1 MRILLGDGQKSF
13 LQLIQ
18 QRLFGQFE
26 FDWAK
31 DVPTLNNLLVQR
43 AYALVILAMDVPF
56 EDRIRLVE
64 QCREISG
71 KSAIMVVSEPVPV
84 QERVQSIEAGVDD
97 YVMRP
102 VHIEEIA
109 ARAKALV
116 RRADASHFTR
126 VKVGNLELTNDGEF
140 FLHGSR
146 VVLQQAEQK
155 VLSILARRSGRVVSK
170 AMIDRAIAGTDREE
184 LSSNA
189 IEQRMSRLRRM
200 LEASESAVRITTIRG
215 SGYML
220 ELSQAGS
227 RAQPPLRDGG
237 SEGTLQA

>member
-31 DVPTLNNLLVQR
+31 DVPSLNNLLVQR

-64 QCREISG
+64 QCREVSG
-71 KSAIMVVSEPVPV
+71 KSAIMMVSEPVPV
-84 QERVQSIEAGVDD
+84 HERVQSIEAGVDD

-102 VHIEEIA
+102 VHVDEFA

-116 RRADASHFTR
+116 RRADASSFTR
-126 VKVGNLELTNDGEF
+126 LKVGNLELTGEGEF

-170 AMIDRAIAGTDREE
+170 AMLDRAIAGTDREE

-200 LEASESAVRITTIRG
+200 LEASNAAVHITTIRG

-220 ELSQAGS
+220 ELGQAGEGAHRTPRHRS
-227 RAQPPLRDGG
+227 
-237 SEGTLQA
+237 SEGTLSA

>member
-1 MRILLGDGQKSF
+1 MGDGQKSF

-31 DVPTLNNLLVQR
+31 DVPSLNSLLVQR
-43 AYALVILAMDVPF
+43 GYALIILAMDVPF
-56 EDRIRLVE
+56 EDRLRLVD
-64 QCREISG
+64 QCRQVSS

-84 QERVQSIEAGVDD
+84 NERVQSLEAGVDD

-102 VHIEEIA
+102 VHVDEFA

-116 RRADASHFTR
+116 RRADATHFTR
-126 VKVGNLELTNDGEF
+126 VKVGNLELTGEGEF
-140 FLHGSR
+140 FLDGTR
-146 VVLQQAEQK
+146 VELQQAEQK

-200 LEASESAVRITTIRG
+200 LDASNSSVRITTIRG

-220 ELSQAGS
+220 EATSGGEAVLRAPRHRVISGTIQA
-227 RAQPPLRDGG
+227 
-237 SEGTLQA
+237 

>member
-26 FDWAK
+26 FDWAR
-31 DVPTLNNLLVQR
+31 DVPSLNNLIVQR
-43 AYALVILAMDVPF
+43 AYALIILAMDVPF
-56 EDRIRLVE
+56 EDRLRLVD
-64 QCREISG
+64 QCRQVSD

-84 QERVQSIEAGVDD
+84 NERVQSLEAGVDD

-102 VHIEEIA
+102 VHVDEFA

-116 RRADASHFTR
+116 RRADATHFTR
-126 VKVGNLELTNDGEF
+126 VRVGNLELTGDGEF
-140 FLHGSR
+140 FLDGSR
-146 VVLQQAEQK
+146 VELQQAEQK

-184 LSSNA
+184 LPSNA

-200 LEASESAVRITTIRG
+200 LDAANSSVRITTIRG

-220 ELSQAGS
+220 ESTSGSGSVIRAPRHRVISGNMQA
-227 RAQPPLRDGG
+227 
-237 SEGTLQA
+237 

>member
-1 MRILLGDGQKSF
+1 VRILLGDGQKSF

-31 DVPTLNNLLVQR
+31 DVPTLNGLLVQR

-56 EDRIRLVE
+56 EDRLRLVE
-64 QCREISG
+64 QCREVSG
-71 KSAIMVVSEPVPV
+71 KTAIMVVSEPVPV
-84 QERVQSIEAGVDD
+84 HERVKALEAGVDD

-102 VHIEEIA
+102 VHVDEFA

-116 RRADASHFTR
+116 RRAGAEQFER
-126 VKVGNLELTNDGEF
+126 VRVGNLDLTEGGDF
-140 FLHGSR
+140 FLSGKR
-146 VVLQQAEQK
+146 MDLQQAEQK

-170 AMIDRAIAGTDREE
+170 AMLERAIAGTDREE

-189 IEQRMSRLRRM
+189 IEQRMSRLRRI
-200 LEASESAVRITTIRG
+200 LDASNSRVRITTIRG

-220 ELSQAGS
+220 EALSRS
-227 RAQPPLRDGG
+227 EAQPRTSDDHAI
-237 SEGTLQA
+237 SSFIEV

>member
-1 MRILLGDGQKSF
+1 VRILLGDGQKSF

-31 DVPTLNNLLVQR
+31 DVPSLNNLLVQR

-64 QCREISG
+64 QCREVSG

-102 VHIEEIA
+102 VHVDEFA

-126 VKVGNLELTNDGEF
+126 VKVGNLELTGEGEF

-155 VLSILARRSGRVVSK
+155 VLSILARRTGRIVSK
-170 AMIDRAIAGTDREE
+170 AMLDRAIR
-184 LSSNA
+184 
-189 IEQRMSRLRRM
+189 RL
-200 LEASESAVRITTIRG
+200 G
-215 SGYML
+215 SGRAFLQCDRAAHVPAEAHARGIRRRRAHYHDPRVRVHAGAKPGRRRCTTNAP
-220 ELSQAGS
+220 SQE
-227 RAQPPLRDGG
+227 Q
-237 SEGTLQA
+237 

>member
-126 VKVGNLELTNDGEF
+126 VKVGNLELTSDGEF

-227 RAQPPLRDGG
+227 RTQPPLRDRS

>member
-1 MRILLGDGQKSF
+1 MRILLGDVQKSF

-26 FDWAK
+26 FDWAR
-31 DVPTLNNLLVQR
+31 DVPSLNSLIVQR
-43 AYALVILAMDVPF
+43 AYALIILAMDVPF
-56 EDRIRLVE
+56 EDRLRLVE
-64 QCREISG
+64 QCRQVSDR
-71 KSAIMVVSEPVPV
+71 SAIMVVSEPVPV
-84 QERVQSIEAGVDD
+84 NERVQSLEAGVDD

-102 VHIEEIA
+102 VHVDEFA

-116 RRADASHFTR
+116 RRADAAHFTR
-126 VKVGNLELTNDGEF
+126 VRVGNLELTGDGEF
-140 FLHGSR
+140 FLDGSR
-146 VVLQQAEQK
+146 VELQQAEQK

-200 LEASESAVRITTIRG
+200 LDASNSSVRITTIRG

-220 ELSQAGS
+220 EPTDGSAGFIRAPRQRVTSGGIQA
-227 RAQPPLRDGG
+227 
-237 SEGTLQA
+237 

>member
-26 FDWAK
+26 FDWAR
-31 DVPTLNNLLVQR
+31 DVPSLNSLIVQR
-43 AYALVILAMDVPF
+43 AYALIILAMDVPF
-56 EDRIRLVE
+56 EDRLRLVE
-64 QCREISG
+64 QCRQVSDR
-71 KSAIMVVSEPVPV
+71 SAIMVVSEPVPV
-84 QERVQSIEAGVDD
+84 NERVQSLEAGVDD

-102 VHIEEIA
+102 VHVDEFA

-116 RRADASHFTR
+116 RRADVAHFKR
-126 VKVGNLELTNDGEF
+126 VRVGNLELTGDGEF
-140 FLHGSR
+140 FLDGSR
-146 VVLQQAEQK
+146 VELQQAEQK

-200 LEASESAVRITTIRG
+200 LDASNSSVRITTIRG

-220 ELSQAGS
+220 EPTSGNAAFVRAPRQPVTSGGIQA
-227 RAQPPLRDGG
+227 
-237 SEGTLQA
+237 

>member
-31 DVPTLNNLLVQR
+31 DVPSLNNLLVQR

-64 QCREISG
+64 QCREVSG

-102 VHIEEIA
+102 VHVDEFA

-126 VKVGNLELTNDGEF
+126 VKVGNLELTGEGEF

-155 VLSILARRSGRVVSK
+155 VLTILARRSGRVVSK
-170 AMIDRAIAGTDREE
+170 AMLDRAIAGTDREE

-200 LEASESAVRITTIRG
+200 LEASDSSLRITTIRG

-220 ELSQAGS
+220 ELNQAGDG
-227 RAQPPLRDGG
+227 AQRTLRHRSG
-237 SEGTLQA
+237 EGTLQA